1 MFPIEKTPFGV
12 DFRSS
17 IRREIYGHG
26 CSRSNLSNYCAL
38 FKEETNFSKFV
49 NFKRLIS
56 GLKEISR
63 YL

>member
-38 FKEETNFSKFV
+38 FKEETNFSY
-49 NFKRLIS
+49 
-56 GLKEISR
+56 EIR
-63 YL
+63 EF